1 VEENMRRFLVLFVII
16 VFVSSLVL
24 AGNDNPGSNA
34 GNKGVLFQFN
44 GLNAL
49 GAGAY
54 NGGFGAKL
62 FLSDLMA
69 VRGVICLGLSSSK
82 LPASPANG
90 QFGAD
95 GSNSSNTFGLGGGI
109 ELHLTKNRISPYFG
123 GGIMLTTKST
133 EEKTIGYG
141 ATAAAAANDQ
151 IVTKN
156 VGGYAQFSFG
166 GIIGVEYYL
175 TDGVSL
181 SAEYLIGVALTSNK
195 DITRTSGGQ
204 TTTTPQGSSSDIG
217 ITNGGTLTL
226 AVYF

>member
-1 VEENMRRFLVLFVII
+1 MRKFLVLFAII
-16 VFVSSLVL
+16 IFVSSLAL
-24 AGNDNPGSNA
+24 SGSDNPGSSA
-34 GNKGVLFQFN
+34 GNKGVLFQFS

-54 NGGFGAKL
+54 NGGFGAKY

-82 LPASPANG
+82 IPANPGAG
-90 QFGAD
+90 QVGAD
-95 GSNSSNTFGLGGGI
+95 GESSSNVFGVGGGI

-123 GGIMLTTKST
+123 GAVMLTTKST
-133 EEKTIGYG
+133 ENKTSDVA
-141 ATAAAAANDQ
+141 ATPAGISQ
-151 IVTKN
+151 TVTKN
-156 VGGYAQFSFG
+156 QGGYTQFSFG
-166 GIIGVEYYL
+166 GIVGVEYYL

-181 SAEYLIGVALTSNK
+181 SAEYLVGVALNSNK
-195 DITRTSGGQ
+195 DIEVTIGGQ
-204 TTTTPQGSSSDIG
+204 TVKTAQGSSSNIG

>member
-1 VEENMRRFLVLFVII
+1 MKKFLILFVVII
-16 VFVSSLVL
+16 FVSIPVF
-24 AGNDNPGSNA
+24 AGSDSPGSTA
-34 GNKGVLFQFN
+34 GNKGILFQFS

-62 FLSDLMA
+62 FLSDYMA
-69 VRGVICLGLSSSK
+69 VRGVVCLALSSSK
-82 LPASPANG
+82 IPANPGAG
-90 QFGAD
+90 QIGAD
-95 GSNSSNTFGLGGGI
+95 GGNSSSTFGIGGGI

-123 GGIMLTTKST
+123 GGIMLTSRST
-133 EEKTIGYG
+133 ESKPADTAPAGGTINQ
-141 ATAAAAANDQ
+141 T
-151 IVTKN
+151 VTKN
-156 VGGYAQFSFG
+156 ADGYTEFSFG
-166 GIIGVEYYL
+166 GIFGVEYYI

-195 DITRTSGGQ
+195 DEEVTTAGRTI
-204 TTTTPQGSSSDIG
+204 TTPQGSSSNIG